1 MNTMTT
7 QPANSGFF
15 SDQAESKEE
24 FKPLTE
30 RAQSVVSDAKIKY
43 AELDRRV
50 KNLKFWYVV
59 FSIVIFVGLAIG
71 IAVGVTFNE
80 ALLTNTREA
89 LTAGDWALRIFT
101 AMAMEATLMAVVAG
115 IHATFNPRVEMGKR
129 IFGFLVA
136 IALVIGTFILAAS
149 FGYAKFASL
158 LDMLWHGAGAVDA
171 ANQRNFDP
179 TVQAAAPLAS
189 VPFALRLAS
198 ASMFLGAGFLVAIAE
213 IAWLTTHYK
222 LAETRERLSKYA
234 VILDRHASYQSK
246 RAAFLTQK
254 EKIATL
260 LDPELRRA
268 KAHQVVFQ
276 GIEEYKAKVEA
287 NRPAPL
293 NAALVDKSTWDRH
306 QIDSIKTE
314 QYLKSADAVTEQE
327 SKIFE
332 LIDKFFPK
340 SNPPTQPAIA

>member
-1 MNTMTT
+1 MNTLAT
-7 QPANSGFF
+7 QPTYGRFF
-15 SDQAESKEE
+15 SEQAESQEE

-30 RAQSVVSDAKIKY
+30 RAQSVVSDAKIKF

-50 KNLKFWYVV
+50 KNLKFWCVV

-80 ALLTNTREA
+80 ALLDNTREV
-89 LTAGDWALRIFT
+89 LTTWDWIKRIFT

-115 IHATFNPRVEMGKR
+115 IHTTFNPRVEMGKR
-129 IFGFLVA
+129 ILGFVAA
-136 IALVIGTFILAAS
+136 IALVVGIFILAAA
-149 FGYAKFASL
+149 FGYSKFSSL

-171 ANQRNFDP
+171 ANQRSFDP
-179 TVQAAAPLAS
+179 TAQAVAPLAS
-189 VPFALRLAS
+189 IPFALRLAS

-234 VILDRHASYQSK
+234 VILERHASYQSK

-276 GIEEYKAKVEA
+276 GIEEYKTKVEA
-287 NRPAPL
+287 NRPPPL

-314 QYLKSADAVTEQE
+314 RYLKSADSVMEQE
-327 SKIFE
+327 HKIFD

-340 SNPPTQPAIA
+340 SNQSTQPAIA